1 MVGFL
6 RSGTTLLDQILDS
19 HPRVQVMEERL
30 ALEAVEQAIQAGPAG
45 YPGALPGL
53 TDNDLEKLRK
63 LYFTEVDKQ
72 FSRSPGQL
80 FVDKRPLN
88 TAHLPLIQRLFPAA
102 RIIFACRHPCDVVL
116 SNFMQY
122 YNLTDAMANFFSLGD
137 TVHLYQ
143 QLMTLWFD
151 CSELLDLNFHT
162 VRYESL
168 VSDTEAELQKLF
180 AFLEIDWDESVL
192 DFHQRAAEKD
202 IINTPSYEQVTRPI
216 YAEARYRWHR
226 YRQQLEPFLE
236 ELEPF
241 SRKLGYPEG
250 A

>member
-1 MVGFL
+1 MQKPPRDRLNYRAAHFL
-6 RSGTTLLDQILDS
+6 TSAIRLNQCPPDQGWEVAFAGRSNAGKS
-19 HPRVQVMEERL
+19 S
-30 ALEAVEQAIQAGPAG
+30 AINS
-45 YPGALPGL
+45 L
-53 TDNDLEKLRK
+53 TGNRK
-63 LYFTEVDKQ
+63 LARTSKT
-72 FSRSPGQL
+72 PGRTQL
-80 FVDKRPLN
+80 L
-88 TAHLPLIQRLFPAA
+88 
-102 RIIFACRHPCDVVL
+102 
-116 SNFMQY
+116 
-122 YNLTDAMANFFSLGD
+122 NFFSLGD